1 MKKNN
6 LISKVIYIFDNKKIQ
21 FFYFL
26 ILFIISS
33 FVELIGL
40 GLIIPFIILI
50 TQSQSNLENYE
61 FLNFSIS
68 FNQQSLTLSIIAFLT
83 IKYLLMIYTNYSIPK
98 FAYDHQKDL
107 RIRIIKNFI
116 FQKVISNSNE
126 LVQLVSGTL
135 QIFTSQFIISILKVS
150 SSVLILLFIATYLIF
165 FDVKITLFLLVLFII
180 IFLFYNYYLKS
191 RFKFFGKVVIG
202 SSEDIILNTS
212 QIFKGIQEI
221 IIYQKSKLFIDKIK
235 KNSSELSRAETS
247 TRFMITLP
255 RFFMEIII
263 LFSLFFII
271 LLYPNQAVNEN
282 SILSIGVFGFAGIRI
297 IPSLTDLIA
306 HLNNIKFSTKTVDT
320 IYNSLKKESNLL
332 IKENENFKEKFQSIK
347 IKNLDFRYP
356 KNKFKIIDK
365 LSFEIKQGE
374 TIGVIGP
381 SGTGKS
387 TLVKI
392 ILGFIKP
399 TKGEILYNNTNEKI
413 QNISSYIPQEIFIL
427 RGTVRENV
435 TLTNIKNKK
444 IDNQIWSSLKR
455 SGLYDFIKSKKEKL
469 NFNIG
474 DDGKNL
480 SGGQKQRIA
489 IARAIFHQKE
499 IIVLDEAT
507 SSLDIKKENKI
518 LYDLQKNKT
527 LTKII
532 ISHKKNIK
540 NYCDKVIEFKNES
553 KK

>member
-6 LISKVIYIFDNKKIQ
+6 LINRVLYIFDNKKVQ

-33 FVELIGL
+33 FVELVGL

-50 TQSQSNLENYE
+50 TQSQSNLENFE

-68 FNQQSLTLSIIAFLT
+68 FNYQSLTLSIIAFLI

-116 FQKVISNSNE
+116 SKKNIGNSNE

-135 QIFTSQFIISILKVS
+135 QIFTAQFIISILKVL
-150 SSVLILLFIATYLIF
+150 SSVLILFFIATYLIF
-165 FDVKITLFLLVLFII
+165 FNVKITLFLLALFII

-191 RFKFFGKVVIG
+191 RFKFFGKVVIE

-235 KNSSELSRAETS
+235 KNGSELSSAETS

-263 LFSLFFII
+263 LFSLFFIV
-271 LLYPNQAVNEN
+271 LLYPNQTVTEN
-282 SILSIGVFGFAGIRI
+282 SILSLGVFGFAGIRI
-297 IPSLTDLIA
+297 IPSLSDLIA

-320 IYNSLKKESNLL
+320 IFNSLRKESNLHVE
-332 IKENENFKEKFQSIK
+332 ENDNFKDKFQSIK

-356 KNKFKIIDK
+356 KNKIKIIDN
-365 LSFEIKQGE
+365 LSFDIKRGE
-374 TIGVIGP
+374 SIGVIGP
-381 SGTGKS
+381 SGSGKS

-399 TKGEILYNNTNEKI
+399 TKGEILYNNTNKKI

-427 RGTVRENV
+427 RGTVRENI

-444 IDNQIWSSLKR
+444 TDNQIWNSLRR

-507 SSLDIKKENKI
+507 SSLDISKENKI

-540 NYCDKVIEFKNES
+540 NYCDKVIEFKNEY

>member
-6 LISKVIYIFDNKKIQ
+6 LISKVLYIFDNKKIQ

-40 GLIIPFIILI
+40 GLIIPFIIII
-50 TQSQSNLENYE
+50 TQPQSNLENFE

-68 FNQQSLTLSIIAFLT
+68 FNHQSLTLSIIAFLM
-83 IKYLLMIYTNYSIPK
+83 IKYLLMIYTNYAIPK

-116 FQKVISNSNE
+116 FRKVISNSNE

-135 QIFTSQFIISILKVS
+135 QIFTAQFIISILKVV
-150 SSVLILLFIATYLIF
+150 SSVLILFFIAAYLIF
-165 FDVKITLFLLVLFII
+165 FNVKITLLLLALFII

-191 RFKFFGKVVIG
+191 RFKLFGKIVIE

-235 KNSSELSRAETS
+235 KNGSELSRAETR

-263 LFSLFFII
+263 LFSLFFIV
-271 LLYPNQAVNEN
+271 LFYPNQTVNEN
-282 SILSIGVFGFAGIRI
+282 SILSLGVFGFAGIRI

-306 HLNNIKFSTKTVDT
+306 NLNNIKFSTKTVDT
-320 IYNSLKKESNLL
+320 IFNSLRKESKLL
-332 IKENENFKEKFQSIK
+332 IKEDENFKDKFQSIK

-399 TKGEILYNNTNEKI
+399 TKGEILYNNTNKKI

-427 RGTVRENV
+427 RGTVRENII
-435 TLTNIKNKK
+435 LTNIKNKK
-444 IDNQIWSSLKR
+444 TDNQIWSSLKR

>member
-6 LISKVIYIFDNKKIQ
+6 LISKVLYIFDNKKIQ

-50 TQSQSNLENYE
+50 TQPQSNLENFE

-68 FNQQSLTLSIIAFLT
+68 FNHQSLTLSIIAFLM
-83 IKYLLMIYTNYSIPK
+83 IKYLLMIYTNYAIPK

-135 QIFTSQFIISILKVS
+135 QIFTAQFIISILKVV
-150 SSVLILLFIATYLIF
+150 SSVLILFFIGAYLIF
-165 FDVKITLFLLVLFII
+165 FNVKITLFLLALFII

-191 RFKFFGKVVIG
+191 RFQLFGKIAIE

-235 KNSSELSRAETS
+235 KNGSEFSSAEIS

-263 LFSLFFII
+263 LFSLFFIV
-271 LLYPNQAVNEN
+271 LFYPDQTVNEN
-282 SILSIGVFGFAGIRI
+282 SILSLGVFGFAGIRI

-306 HLNNIKFSTKTVDT
+306 NLNNIKYSTKTVDT
-320 IYNSLKKESNLL
+320 IFNSLRKESKLL
-332 IKENENFKEKFQSIK
+332 IKEDENFKDKFQSIK

-356 KNKFKIIDK
+356 QNKFKIIDK

-387 TLVKI
+387 TLIKI

-399 TKGEILYNNTNEKI
+399 TKGEILYNNTNKKI

-427 RGTVRENV
+427 RGTVRENII
-435 TLTNIKNKK
+435 LTNIKNKK
-444 IDNQIWSSLKR
+444 TDNQIWSSLKR

-507 SSLDIKKENKI
+507 SSLDIKKENGI

>member
-1 MKKNN
+1 
-6 LISKVIYIFDNKKIQ
+6 
-21 FFYFL
+21 
-26 ILFIISS
+26 
-33 FVELIGL
+33 
-40 GLIIPFIILI
+40 
-50 TQSQSNLENYE
+50 
-61 FLNFSIS
+61 
-68 FNQQSLTLSIIAFLT
+68 
-83 IKYLLMIYTNYSIPK
+83 
-98 FAYDHQKDL
+98 
-107 RIRIIKNFI
+107 
-116 FQKVISNSNE
+116 
-126 LVQLVSGTL
+126 
-135 QIFTSQFIISILKVS
+135 
-150 SSVLILLFIATYLIF
+150 
-165 FDVKITLFLLVLFII
+165 
-180 IFLFYNYYLKS
+180 
-191 RFKFFGKVVIG
+191 
-202 SSEDIILNTS
+202 
-212 QIFKGIQEI
+212 
-221 IIYQKSKLFIDKIK
+221 
-235 KNSSELSRAETS
+235 
-247 TRFMITLP
+247 
-255 RFFMEIII
+255 MEIII

-365 LSFEIKQGE
+365 LSFEIKRGE
-374 TIGVIGP
+374 SIGVIGP

>member
-1 MKKNN
+1 M
-6 LISKVIYIFDNKKIQ
+6 
-21 FFYFL
+21 
-26 ILFIISS
+26 
-33 FVELIGL
+33 
-40 GLIIPFIILI
+40 
-50 TQSQSNLENYE
+50 
-61 FLNFSIS
+61 
-68 FNQQSLTLSIIAFLT
+68 
-83 IKYLLMIYTNYSIPK
+83 
-98 FAYDHQKDL
+98 
-107 RIRIIKNFI
+107 
-116 FQKVISNSNE
+116 
-126 LVQLVSGTL
+126 
-135 QIFTSQFIISILKVS
+135 
-150 SSVLILLFIATYLIF
+150 
-165 FDVKITLFLLVLFII
+165 
-180 IFLFYNYYLKS
+180 
-191 RFKFFGKVVIG
+191 
-202 SSEDIILNTS
+202 
-212 QIFKGIQEI
+212 
-221 IIYQKSKLFIDKIK
+221 
-235 KNSSELSRAETS
+235 
-247 TRFMITLP
+247 
-255 RFFMEIII
+255 
-263 LFSLFFII
+263 
-271 LLYPNQAVNEN
+271 
-282 SILSIGVFGFAGIRI
+282 
-297 IPSLTDLIA
+297 
-306 HLNNIKFSTKTVDT
+306 
-320 IYNSLKKESNLL
+320 
-332 IKENENFKEKFQSIK
+332 
-347 IKNLDFRYP
+347 
-356 KNKFKIIDK
+356 
-365 LSFEIKQGE
+365 SFEIKQGE

-399 TKGEILYNNTNEKI
+399 TKGEILYNNTNKKI

-427 RGTVRENV
+427 RGTVRENII
-435 TLTNIKNKK
+435 LTNIKNKK
-444 IDNQIWSSLKR
+444 TDNQIWSSLKR